1 MFTLCL
7 TKSWLKNTDEIGDHS
22 FLPSQHW
29 HMQWMFICC
38 IKRLRPGSSDGL
50 PHEERKWAGRDKV
63 LHYPCLSD
71 ELIHFSKGGISE
83 GRKKS

>member
-1 MFTLCL
+1 M
-7 TKSWLKNTDEIGDHS
+7 DY
-22 FLPSQHW
+22 P
-29 HMQWMFICC
+29 M
-38 IKRLRPGSSDGL
+38 
-50 PHEERKWAGRDKV
+50 RKESGQGRDKV